1 LNFPARKYKR
11 NVDQQQW
18 RRGLYIHWQR
28 QFLHPT
34 MKSLDAPSREE
45 CTAQRPRSNT
55 PLAALALLNDPS
67 FLTAARVFAEKI
79 MRQSGGDTRVGLD
92 FAFETATSR
101 QPDEEEI
108 KILEQLFQTSLTE
121 FQSDPEAT
129 KNLMSSALLE
139 QPLTST
145 DAPTMAA
152 WISVARALL
161 NLDETITRN

>member
-1 LNFPARKYKR
+1 
-11 NVDQQQW
+11 
-18 RRGLYIHWQR
+18 
-28 QFLHPT
+28 
-34 MKSLDAPSREE
+34 
-45 CTAQRPRSNT
+45 
-55 PLAALALLNDPS
+55 
-67 FLTAARVFAEKI
+67 

-108 KILEQLFQTSLTE
+108 KILQQLFQTSLTE

-129 KNLMSSALLE
+129 KNVMSSALLE

-145 DAPTMAA
+145 DAPTLAA
-152 WISVARALL
+152 WIAVARALL